1 MGRRTRLPPLKA
13 LHAFTSA
20 AAHLNFSKAAEEL
33 CVTAGAVSY
42 QVRLLERALGASLF
56 ERLPRGLELTQKG
69 VTLQAACEHAFGE
82 LSDAVDTVRSGSQNF
97 EIRVISVPHFSARI
111 LFPARQEFMKKHPN
125 YNLIIDHSLTVPDF
139 SEDGYDFAILFG
151 KGSWPGVT
159 SELLFNSPTA
169 PACAP
174 SLIERHGASMLEK
187 IHSIP
192 VLLDHNCFHEMWVD
206 WFAAAGLRGW
216 ERLNFIPVND
226 FHALL
231 TTTAQGLGLVME
243 PDFVIEE
250 HLAKGQMVR
259 PFDTVLDT
267 YGYHLAYPSDT
278 LGKKSCRVFR
288 DWLMNYVSE
297 HLDQR
302 SSIVDL
308 LPLLDPPV
316 S

>member
-1 MGRRTRLPPLKA
+1 MARRTRLPPFKA

-42 QVRLLERALGASLF
+42 QVRLLERALGVSLF

-69 VTLQAACEHAFGE
+69 VTLQAACERAFSE
-82 LSDAVDTVRSGSQNF
+82 LSDAVDRVRSASQNF
-97 EIRVISVPHFSARI
+97 EIRVSSVPHFSARI
-111 LFPARQEFMKKHPN
+111 LFPARQQFMKEHPN

-151 KGSWPGVT
+151 KGSWPGLT
-159 SELLFNSPTA
+159 SELLFNSPSA

-174 SLIERHGASMLEK
+174 SLLERYGPGMVEK

-192 VLLDHNCFHEMWVD
+192 ILLDHSCFHEMWID
-206 WFAAAGLRGW
+206 WFAAAGLSGW
-216 ERLNFIPVND
+216 ERLNFVPVND

-243 PDFVIEE
+243 PDFVISEQ
-250 HLAKGQMVR
+250 LASGQLVR
-259 PFDTVLDT
+259 PFDAVLDT
-267 YGYHLAYPSDT
+267 YGYHLAYPADT
-278 LGKKSCRVFR
+278 LGKKSCRTFR
-288 DWLMNYVSE
+288 DWLLDHVTSLVGSGQSE
-297 HLDQR
+297 INR
-302 SSIVDL
+302 I
-308 LPLLDPPV
+308 PLLELPV